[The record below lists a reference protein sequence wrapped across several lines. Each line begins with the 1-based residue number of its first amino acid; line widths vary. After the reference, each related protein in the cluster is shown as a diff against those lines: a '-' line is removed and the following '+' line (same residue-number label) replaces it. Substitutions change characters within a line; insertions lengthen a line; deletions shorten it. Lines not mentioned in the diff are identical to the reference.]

1 VTGKPS
7 GGLTLTPTEARRLA
21 VARQRLAGPAPGGGA
36 AEMLALVRELGCLQL
51 DPISVVARS
60 HLLVLFS
67 RLGRYDPAT
76 LDALMWRDRSLFEY
90 WAHCASIVPTSDY
103 PLHRPMM
110 ERYGAT
116 HSRYGATESSYNVR
130 LREWVA
136 ANDALRRH
144 ILERLEREGPLPSK
158 RFEGDQAEG
167 WLSTGWTNGRNVSR
181 MLDYLW
187 IKGEIMVAGRAGGQK
202 LWDLAARCLP
212 ADTPTAALPE
222 RELVRQAAQ
231 RSLRALGVAR
241 SAHIQRHFIR
251 GRYPGLTRALA
262 DLAAE
267 GRIVQARIVED
278 GRDWPG
284 PWHVHADD
292 LPLLDRLARGDWE
305 PRTTLLS
312 PFDNLI
318 CDRDR
323 TEALFDFRFRIE
335 IYVPKAKR
343 EYGYYVLPVL
353 QGDRLIGRVDPA
365 FDRTRRRLVINA
377 IHTEPGAPAGT
388 ETRRAIAGAIED
400 LAAFLGARAIDYPT
414 TATRAEH
421 AAG

>member
-1 VTGKPS
+1 VTDKAS
-7 GGLTLTPTEARRLA
+7 GGLTLTPTQARRLA
-21 VARQRLAGPAPGGGA
+21 ITRQRLAGPAPGGGP
-36 AEMLALVRELGCLQL
+36 AEMLELVREIGCLQL

-67 RLGRYDPAT
+67 RLGAYDPST
-76 LDALMWRDRSLFEY
+76 LDELMWQDRQLFEY

-116 HSRYGATESSYNVR
+116 QSAYHVR

-144 ILERLEREGPLPSK
+144 IVERLEREGSLPSK

-241 SAHIQRHFIR
+241 PAHIQRHFIR
-251 GRYPGLTRALA
+251 GRYPGLARALG
-262 DLAAE
+262 DLEAE
-267 GRIVQARIVED
+267 GRIVKARIVQD

-292 LPLLDRLARGDWE
+292 LALIDRLARDDWE

-323 TEALFDFRFRIE
+323 TELLFGFRFRIE

-343 EYGYYVLPVL
+343 EFGYYVLPVL
-353 QGDRLIGRVDPA
+353 HGDRLIGRVDPA
-365 FDRTRRRLVINA
+365 FDRSRRRLVVNA
-377 IHTEPGAPAGT
+377 IHVEPAAPRGV
-388 ETRRAIAGAIED
+388 ETRRAITGAIEE
-400 LAAFLGARAIDYPT
+400 LAAFLGARAIDYP
-414 TATRAEH
+414 AGAARADG
-421 AAG
+421 AAE